1 DGVPNGMRWLLQPVH
16 HRNRT
21 ECRDFRSPF
30 RNAGKKINTS
40 SVKTSNEP
48 IDEGRLWY
56 SLLFHQFYPSILR
69 PPFLCLIGSHWRGER
84 DTKRRQAFFGNGM
97 FRYECVHHCLR
108 SSL

>member
-1 DGVPNGMRWLLQPVH
+1 MMGVDGCRLSCSGSSVVANERRFLSGKDDGVPNGMRWLLQPVH

-30 RNAGKKINTS
+30 RNAGKKINMS
-40 SVKTSNEP
+40 AVKTSNEP

-69 PPFLCLIGSHWRGER
+69 PPFLCLI
-84 DTKRRQAFFGNGM
+84 
-97 FRYECVHHCLR
+97 
-108 SSL
+108 